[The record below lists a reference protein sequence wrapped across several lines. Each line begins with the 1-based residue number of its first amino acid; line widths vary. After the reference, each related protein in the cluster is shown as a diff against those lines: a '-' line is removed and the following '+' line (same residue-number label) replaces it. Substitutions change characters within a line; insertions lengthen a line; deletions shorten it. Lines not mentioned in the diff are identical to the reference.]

1 MDPAELSQWKA
12 VCEHHGVTL
21 GRQQQQLEE
30 IGRTVTA
37 ISNGLTDLAA
47 QVQQLKSQG
56 PLQQQLP
63 WTPSYHGPTLQSQSP
78 VCPLPNTIQGSQVPV
93 VLS

>member
-1 MDPAELSQWKA
+1 MDPAELSQWKT
-12 VCEHHGVTL
+12 VLDHHGVTL

-37 ISNGLTDLAA
+37 ISNGLTDFAA
-47 QVQQLKSQG
+47 QGQQLQVSRAPPAAAA
-56 PLQQQLP
+56 PLDT
-63 WTPSYHGPTLQSQSP
+63 W
-78 VCPLPNTIQGSQVPV
+78 IPV